1 MGSKGLIA
9 ALTLSLLSMV
19 TAPAGGQTPCEMW
32 SMATVASGLDRI
44 ENLEPDGTGGMLIS
58 SGPRSAIER
67 LTRDGATTTVAKAS
81 NPGGLRVR
89 GRKLFAVTGTNVV
102 DGATNRPTGTVEKI
116 DLRKGDKTTYSA
128 GLTSPNGLVFDGNG
142 NAYVSRD
149 GGSLV
154 GPDPWVPNPFSGG
167 IGTEMYVTKIPA
179 TSPLQPDTKWA
190 ALPDTNGLAVDSSNT
205 WLYAATTFNF
215 NASVYRILLTDPSQ
229 IQKVADLGSVTDP
242 ANGLDDM
249 TFGTDGNLY
258 LTANGMGRI
267 WQLDPETGERCVIAA
282 GLQNPTAVK
291 FGRGPGWP
299 SDHLFVSGWD
309 GEIRELSPPA

>member
-1 MGSKGLIA
+1 MR
-9 ALTLSLLSMV
+9 
-19 TAPAGGQTPCEMW
+19 
-32 SMATVASGLDRI
+32 TVADGLDRI

-67 LTRDGATTTVAKAS
+67 LAPDGSKTTVASKVS

-89 GRKLFAVTGTNVV
+89 GQKLFAVTGTDLG
-102 DGATNRPTGTVEKI
+102 DGATNSPDGTVEKI
-116 DLRKGDKTTYSA
+116 DLRTGERVTYSD

-154 GPDPWVPNPFSGG
+154 GPEPWVPNPFSGG
-167 IGTEMYVTKIPA
+167 IGTDMHISKIPA
-179 TSPLQPDTKWA
+179 IDPLNPDTSWA
-190 ALPDTNGLAVDSSNT
+190 DLPDTNGLAVDKTST

-215 NASVYRILLTDPSQ
+215 NASVYRVLLADPSV
-229 IQKVADLGSVTDP
+229 IEKVADLGSVTDP

-249 TFGTDGNLY
+249 TFGKDGNLY
-258 LTANGMGRI
+258 LTANGMGRV
-267 WQLDPETGERCVIAA
+267 WRLNPLSGERCIIAS
-282 GLQNPTAVK
+282 GLQNPTSAK
-291 FGRGPGWP
+291 FGKGPGWP

-309 GEIRELSPPA
+309 GRIRELIPPQ